1 MQNKERQMLKQKKRV
16 VIKIGSSSLTH
27 PETGALNL
35 LKIERLIRLISDLR
49 GEGREVVLVSSGAIA
64 AGRQALGHTRKPDS
78 LAQKQ
83 AYAAVGQARLMMV
96 YQKIFAEYNQ
106 TAAQVLLTKD
116 TMVNAPLPMVI
127 FRPEND
133 EVIWSNDRFLQ
144 LTGEREHLFD
154 TKITAAVP
162 DFSSRWLMEGK
173 TECPTE
179 VRIGERRFLVFGHLV
194 RTEDQGGRGYLATTY
209 WVDVTDFAQ
218 VRDIYYSTRPV
229 VGILTV
235 DNYEELMKGA
245 TDSARSAMRSGI
257 DERLAQWVA
266 PAQGLFCRY
275 ERDRYLFVFE
285 ERFLAQFQEGK
296 FSILE
301 TVREVVSPSGI
312 QATLSIG
319 VGKDA
324 ETLAELFQ
332 YAALSVEMALS
343 RGGDQVVVK
352 NKFNFE
358 FYGGRTKELEKR
370 TKVKSRVMA
379 NALGEL
385 MADASR
391 VFVMGHKY
399 PDMDCIGAAA
409 GVCAM
414 ARKKGAP
421 VHIIKEAGQN
431 PASEMSERLGGLG
444 EYKDVFLSQ
453 QDAILLADANCLLVV
468 VDTNRPEQVVSQDLL
483 EAVHKVA
490 VIDHH
495 RRASSYIADAALNFH
510 EPYASSASE
519 LVTELLQYLLEPADL
534 LKTEA
539 EALLAGMV
547 LDTKQFTMRTGSR
560 TFEAAAFLRRSGA
573 DTGDVKKLFQNDLEG
588 TIAKYDII
596 QNAKMYHEGIAVAK
610 VDHTVGRITAAQ
622 AADELLNIS
631 GIDTSFVLFPDQE
644 GRVILSAR
652 SMGDVNVQV
661 VLEKLGGG
669 GNAATAGAQVP
680 GKGVDEVNDML
691 LQAIDAYLEEE

>member
-1 MQNKERQMLKQKKRV
+1 MRKNK
-16 VIKIGSSSLTH
+16 LTH
-27 PETGALNL
+27 L
-35 LKIERLIRLISDLR
+35 LEPSLRLYFVFLL
-49 GEGREVVLVSSGAIA
+49 LF
-64 AGRQALGHTRKPDS
+64 
-78 LAQKQ
+78 
-83 AYAAVGQARLMMV
+83 AAVSALFSVAVAVIEAAVVAVLYLYFRRSNAQR
-96 YQKIFAEYNQ
+96 QKEIIKYIESVTCNMD
-106 TAAQVLLTKD
+106 TATKD

-179 VRIGERRFLVFGHLV
+179 VRLGERRFLVFGHLV

-519 LVTELLQYLLEPADL
+519 LVTELLQYIAEPTDL
-534 LKTEA
+534 LRTEA
-539 EALLAGMV
+539 EALLAGIV
-547 LDTKQFTMRTGSR
+547 LDTKNFTMRTGGR

-573 DTGDVKKLFQNDLEG
+573 DTGEVKRLFQNDLSG

-596 QNAKMYHEGIAVAK
+596 QNAKLYRDHIAIAV
-610 VDHTVGRITAAQ
+610 VDHTVGRVTAAQ
-622 AADELLNIS
+622 AADELLNIV
-631 GIDTSFVLFPDQE
+631 GISTSFVLFPDGEQIIIS
-644 GRVILSAR
+644 GR
-652 SMGDVNVQV
+652 SMGDTNVQV
-661 VLEKLGGG
+661 ILEQLGGG
-669 GNAATAGAQVP
+669 GNAAAAGGQVA
-680 GKGVDEVNDML
+680 GKTLEQVAVEL
-691 LQAIDAYLEEE
+691 TQAIDRYLEEDS

>member
-1 MQNKERQMLKQKKRV
+1 MRKNK
-16 VIKIGSSSLTH
+16 LTH
-27 PETGALNL
+27 L
-35 LKIERLIRLISDLR
+35 LEPSLRLYFVFLL
-49 GEGREVVLVSSGAIA
+49 LF
-64 AGRQALGHTRKPDS
+64 
-78 LAQKQ
+78 
-83 AYAAVGQARLMMV
+83 AAVSALFSVAVAVIEAAVVAVLYLYFRRSNAQR
-96 YQKIFAEYNQ
+96 QKEIIKYIESVTCNMD
-106 TAAQVLLTKD
+106 TATKD

-519 LVTELLQYLLEPADL
+519 LVTELLQYLL
-534 LKTEA
+534 
-539 EALLAGMV
+539 V
-547 LDTKQFTMRTGSR
+547 
-560 TFEAAAFLRRSGA
+560 
-573 DTGDVKKLFQNDLEG
+573 
-588 TIAKYDII
+588 
-596 QNAKMYHEGIAVAK
+596 
-610 VDHTVGRITAAQ
+610 
-622 AADELLNIS
+622 
-631 GIDTSFVLFPDQE
+631 
-644 GRVILSAR
+644 
-652 SMGDVNVQV
+652 
-661 VLEKLGGG
+661 
-669 GNAATAGAQVP
+669 
-680 GKGVDEVNDML
+680 
-691 LQAIDAYLEEE
+691 

>member
-1 MQNKERQMLKQKKRV
+1 MRKNK
-16 VIKIGSSSLTH
+16 LTH
-27 PETGALNL
+27 L
-35 LKIERLIRLISDLR
+35 LEPSLRLYFVFLL
-49 GEGREVVLVSSGAIA
+49 LF
-64 AGRQALGHTRKPDS
+64 
-78 LAQKQ
+78 
-83 AYAAVGQARLMMV
+83 AAVSALFSVAVAVIEAAVVAVLYLYFRRSNAQR
-96 YQKIFAEYNQ
+96 QKEIIKYIESVTCNMD
-106 TAAQVLLTKD
+106 TATKD

-352 NKFNFE
+352 KKFNFE

-431 PASEMSERLGGLG
+431 PASEMSERLGALP

>member
-1 MQNKERQMLKQKKRV
+1 MRKNKLSYLMEPSLRLYFVCLV
-16 VIKIGSSSLTH
+16 VFAGVT
-27 PETGALNL
+27 ALFS
-35 LKIERLIRLISDLR
+35 I
-49 GEGREVVLVSSGAIA
+49 
-64 AGRQALGHTRKPDS
+64 P
-78 LAQKQ
+78 
-83 AYAAVGQARLMMV
+83 AAVAEIAVVALLYLYFRRSNAV
-96 YQKIFAEYNQ
+96 RQKVILKYIESVTCNMD
-106 TAAQVLLTKD
+106 TATKD

-144 LTGEREHLFD
+144 ITGEREHLFD

-179 VRIGERRFLVFGHLV
+179 VRIADRRFLVFGHLV
-194 RTEDQGGRGYLATTY
+194 RTEEQGSRGYLATTY

-218 VRDIYYSTRPV
+218 VRDTYYATRPV
-229 VGILTV
+229 VAILLV
-235 DNYEELMKGA
+235 DNYEELLKGA
-245 TDSARSAMRSGI
+245 TDSNRSAMRSEI
-257 DERLAQWVA
+257 DDRLAQWVA

-285 ERFLAQFQEGK
+285 ERYLAQFQEGK

-301 TVREVVSPSGI
+301 TVREVASPAGI

-319 VGKDA
+319 IGKEAD
-324 ETLAELFQ
+324 TLGELFQ
-332 YAALSVEMALS
+332 YASLSVEMALS

-358 FYGGRTKELEKR
+358 FFGGRTKELEKR

-385 MADASR
+385 MADASQ

-399 PDMDCIGAAA
+399 PDLDCIGAAA

-414 ARKKGAP
+414 ARKKGTP
-421 VHIIKEAGQN
+421 VHIVKEPGQN
-431 PASEMSERLGGLG
+431 PAGEMADRLAETE
-444 EYKDVFLSQ
+444 EYQGVFLSPQ
-453 QDAILLADANCLLVV
+453 EALVKADANCLLVV

-519 LVTELLQYLLEPADL
+519 LATELLQYLLEPADL
-534 LKTEA
+534 LKIEA

-588 TIAKYDII
+588 MIAKYSII
-596 QNAKMYHEGIAVAK
+596 QNAKMYKAGIAVAR
-610 VDHTVGRITAAQ
+610 VDHTVGRVTAAQ
-622 AADELLNIS
+622 AADELLNIA
-631 GIDTSFVLFPDQE
+631 GVDTSFVLFPDQE

-680 GKGVDEVNDML
+680 GKTVDEVARML
-691 LQAIDAYLEEE
+691 LQAIDEYLEDE

>member
-1 MQNKERQMLKQKKRV
+1 MRKNK
-16 VIKIGSSSLTH
+16 LTH
-27 PETGALNL
+27 L
-35 LKIERLIRLISDLR
+35 LEPSLRLYFVFLL
-49 GEGREVVLVSSGAIA
+49 LF
-64 AGRQALGHTRKPDS
+64 
-78 LAQKQ
+78 
-83 AYAAVGQARLMMV
+83 AAVSALFSVAVAVIEAAVVAVLYLYFRRSNAQR
-96 YQKIFAEYNQ
+96 QKEIIKYIESVTCNMD
-106 TAAQVLLTKD
+106 TATKD

-154 TKITAAVP
+154 TKLTAAVP

-179 VRIGERRFLVFGHLV
+179 VRLGERRFLVFGHLV

-431 PASEMSERLGGLG
+431 PASEMSERLGALP

-534 LKTEA
+534 FKTEA

>member
-1 MQNKERQMLKQKKRV
+1 MRKNK
-16 VIKIGSSSLTH
+16 LTH
-27 PETGALNL
+27 L
-35 LKIERLIRLISDLR
+35 LEPSLRLYFVFLL
-49 GEGREVVLVSSGAIA
+49 LF
-64 AGRQALGHTRKPDS
+64 
-78 LAQKQ
+78 
-83 AYAAVGQARLMMV
+83 AAVSALFSVAVAVIEAAVVAVLYLYFRRSNAQR
-96 YQKIFAEYNQ
+96 QKEIIKYIESVTCNMD
-106 TAAQVLLTKD
+106 TATKD

-547 LDTKQFTMRTGSR
+547 LDTKQFTMRTGRR

>member
-1 MQNKERQMLKQKKRV
+1 M
-16 VIKIGSSSLTH
+16 
-27 PETGALNL
+27 
-35 LKIERLIRLISDLR
+35 
-49 GEGREVVLVSSGAIA
+49 
-64 AGRQALGHTRKPDS
+64 
-78 LAQKQ
+78 
-83 AYAAVGQARLMMV
+83 
-96 YQKIFAEYNQ
+96 
-106 TAAQVLLTKD
+106 
-116 TMVNAPLPMVI
+116 
-127 FRPEND
+127 
-133 EVIWSNDRFLQ
+133 
-144 LTGEREHLFD
+144 
-154 TKITAAVP
+154 
-162 DFSSRWLMEGK
+162 
-173 TECPTE
+173 
-179 VRIGERRFLVFGHLV
+179 
-194 RTEDQGGRGYLATTY
+194 
-209 WVDVTDFAQ
+209 DVTDFAQ

-319 VGKDA
+319 IGKDA
-324 ETLAELFQ
+324 DTLAELFQ

-431 PASEMSERLGGLG
+431 PASEMSERLGALP

>member
-1 MQNKERQMLKQKKRV
+1 M
-16 VIKIGSSSLTH
+16 
-27 PETGALNL
+27 
-35 LKIERLIRLISDLR
+35 
-49 GEGREVVLVSSGAIA
+49 
-64 AGRQALGHTRKPDS
+64 
-78 LAQKQ
+78 
-83 AYAAVGQARLMMV
+83 
-96 YQKIFAEYNQ
+96 
-106 TAAQVLLTKD
+106 
-116 TMVNAPLPMVI
+116 
-127 FRPEND
+127 
-133 EVIWSNDRFLQ
+133 
-144 LTGEREHLFD
+144 
-154 TKITAAVP
+154 
-162 DFSSRWLMEGK
+162 
-173 TECPTE
+173 
-179 VRIGERRFLVFGHLV
+179 
-194 RTEDQGGRGYLATTY
+194 
-209 WVDVTDFAQ
+209 
-218 VRDIYYSTRPV
+218 
-229 VGILTV
+229 
-235 DNYEELMKGA
+235 
-245 TDSARSAMRSGI
+245 
-257 DERLAQWVA
+257 
-266 PAQGLFCRY
+266 
-275 ERDRYLFVFE
+275 
-285 ERFLAQFQEGK
+285 
-296 FSILE
+296 
-301 TVREVVSPSGI
+301 REVVSPSGI

-319 VGKDA
+319 IGKDA
-324 ETLAELFQ
+324 DTLAELFQ

-343 RGGDQVVVK
+343 RGGDQAVIK

-547 LDTKQFTMRTGSR
+547 LDTKQFTMRCR
-560 TFEAAAFLRRSGA
+560 
-573 DTGDVKKLFQNDLEG
+573 
-588 TIAKYDII
+588 
-596 QNAKMYHEGIAVAK
+596 
-610 VDHTVGRITAAQ
+610 
-622 AADELLNIS
+622 
-631 GIDTSFVLFPDQE
+631 
-644 GRVILSAR
+644 
-652 SMGDVNVQV
+652 
-661 VLEKLGGG
+661 
-669 GNAATAGAQVP
+669 
-680 GKGVDEVNDML
+680 
-691 LQAIDAYLEEE
+691 

>member
-1 MQNKERQMLKQKKRV
+1 MRKNK
-16 VIKIGSSSLTH
+16 LTH
-27 PETGALNL
+27 L
-35 LKIERLIRLISDLR
+35 LEPSLRLYFVFLL
-49 GEGREVVLVSSGAIA
+49 LF
-64 AGRQALGHTRKPDS
+64 
-78 LAQKQ
+78 
-83 AYAAVGQARLMMV
+83 AAVSALFNVAVAVIEAAVVAVLYLYFRRSNAQR
-96 YQKIFAEYNQ
+96 QKEIVKYIESVTCNMD
-106 TAAQVLLTKD
+106 TATKD

-179 VRIGERRFLVFGHLV
+179 VRLGERRFLVFGHLV

-324 ETLAELFQ
+324 DTLAELFQ

-661 VLEKLGGG
+661 VLRSWAA
-669 GNAATAGAQVP
+669 AATPPPPAPRCPARRWTRSTICSSRPLTRIWRRSDGASPSPPAGVGILP
-680 GKGVDEVNDML
+680 PLFIISEF
-691 LQAIDAYLEEE
+691 

>member
-1 MQNKERQMLKQKKRV
+1 MRKNKLSHLVEPSLRLYFLCLIVFAAVTALFSLPAAAAELAVV
-16 VIKIGSSSLTH
+16 VILYLYFRRSN
-27 PETGALNL
+27 ALRQKEI
-35 LKIERLIRLISDLR
+35 LKYIEN
-49 GEGREVVLVSSGAIA
+49 V
-64 AGRQALGHTRKPDS
+64 TCNMDS
-78 LAQKQ
+78 A
-83 AYAAVGQARLMMV
+83 
-96 YQKIFAEYNQ
+96 
-106 TAAQVLLTKD
+106 TKD

-144 LTGEREHLFD
+144 ITGEREHLFD

-179 VRIGERRFLVFGHLV
+179 VRIGERRFLVYGHLV
-194 RTEDQGGRGYLATTY
+194 RTEEQGARGYLATTY

-218 VRDIYYSTRPV
+218 VRDEFYATRPV
-229 VGILTV
+229 VAILTV

-245 TDSARSAMRSGI
+245 TDNAKSAMRSEI
-257 DERLAQWVA
+257 DDRLAQWVA
-266 PAQGLFCRY
+266 PAQGVFCRY
-275 ERDRYLFVFE
+275 ERDRYLFLFE
-285 ERFLAQFQEGK
+285 ERYLAQFQEGK
-296 FSILE
+296 FSILD
-301 TVREVVSPSGI
+301 TVRQVTSPSGI

-319 VGKDA
+319 IGKDGD
-324 ETLAELFQ
+324 TFGDLFQ

-358 FYGGRTKELEKR
+358 FFGGRTKELEKR

-385 MADASR
+385 MADAST

-399 PDMDCIGAAA
+399 PDLDCIGAAA

-414 ARKKGAP
+414 ARKKGTP
-421 VHIIKEAGQN
+421 VHIVREPGVN
-431 PASEMSERLGGLG
+431 PASEMSDRLSALP
-444 EYKDVFLSQ
+444 EYKDVFLSP

-519 LVTELLQYLLEPADL
+519 LVTELSQYLLEPADL
-534 LKTEA
+534 LKIEA
-539 EALLAGMV
+539 EALLAGIT

-588 TIAKYDII
+588 TIARYDII
-596 QNAKMYHEGIAVAK
+596 QTARMYKDGIAVAR

-680 GKGVDEVNDML
+680 GKTVDEVTKML
-691 LQAIDAYLEEE
+691 LQAIDQYLEDE

>member
-1 MQNKERQMLKQKKRV
+1 MRKNKLAHLLEPGMRLYFV
-16 VIKIGSSSLTH
+16 FLLLFAAASALFSVPIAVI
-27 PETGALNL
+27 EAA
-35 LKIERLIRLISDLR
+35 
-49 GEGREVVLVSSGAIA
+49 VVLVLYLYLRRTNAQ
-64 AGRQALGHTRKPDS
+64 RQREILKYIDS
-78 LAQKQ
+78 
-83 AYAAVGQARLMMV
+83 VTCNMD
-96 YQKIFAEYNQ
+96 
-106 TAAQVLLTKD
+106 TATKD

-144 LTGEREHLFD
+144 LTGEKEHLFD
-154 TKITAAVP
+154 TKLTAAVP

-194 RTEDQGGRGYLATTY
+194 RTEEQGARGYLATTY

-218 VRDIYYSTRPV
+218 VRDDFYATRPV
-229 VGILTV
+229 VAILTV

-245 TDSARSAMRSGI
+245 NDSAKSAMRSGI
-257 DERLAQWVA
+257 DDRLSQWVA

-301 TVREVVSPSGI
+301 TVREVASPSGI

-319 VGKDA
+319 IGKDA
-324 ETLAELFQ
+324 ESLGELFQ

-352 NKFNFE
+352 NRFNFE
-358 FYGGRTKELEKR
+358 FFGGRTKELEKR

-385 MADASR
+385 MADASEIYI
-391 VFVMGHKY
+391 MGHSFA
-399 PDMDCIGAAA
+399 DMDAVGAEAGLYCIARKHGKHAQIVIDLERNAA
-409 GVCAM
+409 GAVLSKL
-414 ARKKGAP
+414 RGLPEYEGAFTTGA
-421 VHIIKEAGQN
+421 EA
-431 PASEMSERLGGLG
+431 
-444 EYKDVFLSQ
+444 FLRMQ
-453 QDAILLADANCLLVV
+453 PGALVIV
-468 VDTNRPEQVVSQDLL
+468 VDTNRPDMVEHPQLL
-483 EAVHKVA
+483 ESSNRVA

-495 RRASSYIADAALNFH
+495 RRAASYIENAAFSFH

-588 TIAKYDII
+588 MIAKYDII
-596 QNAKMYHEGIAVAK
+596 QNAKMVKAGIAVAK
-610 VDHTVGRITAAQ
+610 VDHTVGRVTAAQ

-631 GIDTSFVLFPDQE
+631 GVDTSFVLFPDQE

-680 GKGVDEVNDML
+680 NKSVDEVHQLL
-691 LQAIDAYLEEE
+691 LQAIEAYLEDE

>member
-1 MQNKERQMLKQKKRV
+1 MRKNKLSHLVEPSLRLYFLCLIVFAAVTALFSLPAAAAELAVV
-16 VIKIGSSSLTH
+16 VILYLYFRRSN
-27 PETGALNL
+27 ALRQKEI
-35 LKIERLIRLISDLR
+35 LKYIEN
-49 GEGREVVLVSSGAIA
+49 V
-64 AGRQALGHTRKPDS
+64 TCNMDS
-78 LAQKQ
+78 A
-83 AYAAVGQARLMMV
+83 
-96 YQKIFAEYNQ
+96 
-106 TAAQVLLTKD
+106 TKD

-144 LTGEREHLFD
+144 ITGEREHLFD

-179 VRIGERRFLVFGHLV
+179 VRIGERRFLVYGHLV
-194 RTEDQGGRGYLATTY
+194 RTEEQGARGYLATTY

-218 VRDIYYSTRPV
+218 VRDEFYATRPV
-229 VGILTV
+229 VAILTV

-245 TDSARSAMRSGI
+245 TDNAKSAMRSEI
-257 DERLAQWVA
+257 DDRLAQWVA
-266 PAQGLFCRY
+266 PAQGVFCRY
-275 ERDRYLFVFE
+275 ERDRYLFLFE
-285 ERFLAQFQEGK
+285 ERYLAQFQEGR
-296 FSILE
+296 FSILD
-301 TVREVVSPSGI
+301 TVRQVTSPSGI

-319 VGKDA
+319 IGKDGD
-324 ETLAELFQ
+324 TFGDLFQ

-358 FYGGRTKELEKR
+358 FFGGRTKELEKR

-385 MADASR
+385 MADAST

-399 PDMDCIGAAA
+399 PDLDCIGAAA

-414 ARKKGAP
+414 ARKKGTP
-421 VHIIKEAGQN
+421 VHIVREPGVN
-431 PASEMSERLGGLG
+431 PASEMSDRLSALP
-444 EYKDVFLSQ
+444 EYKDVFLSP
-453 QDAILLADANCLLVV
+453 QDAILLADSNCLLVV

-519 LVTELLQYLLEPADL
+519 LVTELSQYLLEPGDL
-534 LKTEA
+534 LKIEA
-539 EALLAGMV
+539 EALLAGIT

-588 TIAKYDII
+588 TIARYDII
-596 QNAKMYHEGIAVAK
+596 QTARMYKDGIAVAR

-680 GKGVDEVNDML
+680 GKTVDEVTKML
-691 LQAIDAYLEEE
+691 LQAIDQYLEDE

>member
-1 MQNKERQMLKQKKRV
+1 LPQLLQPSLQLYFICLILFALASAMFSLPLAILELAV
-16 VIKIGSSSLTH
+16 VVLLALYHRSSLSKRRREITKYI
-27 PETGALNL
+27 ENITGNV
-35 LKIERLIRLISDLR
+35 D
-49 GEGREVVLVSSGAIA
+49 IA
-64 AGRQALGHTRKPDS
+64 
-78 LAQKQ
+78 
-83 AYAAVGQARLMMV
+83 
-96 YQKIFAEYNQ
+96 
-106 TAAQVLLTKD
+106 TKD
-116 TMVNAPLPMVI
+116 TMVNSPLPMII
-127 FRPEND
+127 FRPESGD
-133 EVIWSNDRFLQ
+133 IIWTNDRFLQ
-144 LTGEREHLFD
+144 LTGEKEHLFD
-154 TKITAAVP
+154 AKLETVLP
-162 DFSSRWLMEGK
+162 DFDTRWLLEGK
-173 TECPTE
+173 RECPDE
-179 VRIGERRFLVFGHLV
+179 VKLGERRFLVYGHLV
-194 RTEDQGGRGYLATTY
+194 RASERGGGFLATTY

-285 ERFLAQFQEGK
+285 ERFLAQFQERK

-324 ETLAELFQ
+324 DTLAELFQ